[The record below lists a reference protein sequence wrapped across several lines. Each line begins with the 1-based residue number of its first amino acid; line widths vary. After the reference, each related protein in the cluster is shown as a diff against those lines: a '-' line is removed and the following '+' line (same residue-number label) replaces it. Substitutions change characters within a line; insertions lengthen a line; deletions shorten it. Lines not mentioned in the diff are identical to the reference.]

1 MVESID
7 DPSPAILDFVAMFA
21 AKIRSVAWN
30 PASKMSPSMLSF
42 GFSLCPSFQ
51 RKLTAIRNIF
61 EGQRKTGILFDLS
74 ACTTGRDLS
83 CDPRWASRQRRKP
96 KLDEILRVAPIPTF
110 SPNAVGGEGA
120 EDSSVAALEPSPP
133 SLLGGEGRERGRRRG
148 LRCSCRNIHSPA
160 LRTSIPNSSERKLE

>member
-51 RKLTAIRNIF
+51 RKLTAIRSIF

-96 KLDEILRVAPIPTF
+96 KLDEILRVAP
-110 SPNAVGGEGA
+110 SR
-120 EDSSVAALEPSPP
+120 PSPP
-133 SLLGGEGRERGRRRG
+133 TRLGEKEPR
-148 LRCSCRNIHSPA
+148 
-160 LRTSIPNSSERKLE
+160 